1 MELTSKINSESGD
14 YTLYQN
20 IGSYKSDKDK
30 EIKLYSLDCKSTVIV
45 EKDSRDNNE
54 QIVYWENQKE
64 AEPKVYT
71 PKDDYKIVDVIWSY
85 KDGHLFILEKKSRV
99 KRTLGSLFRAIF
111 GHGDIVSSYRLTRID
126 QQTNSFSSNMI
137 LENYSSAIAAFK
149 GPYGTCEGNSQ
160 RITEK
165 N

>member
-1 MELTSKINSESGD
+1 VELTSKINSESGD

-30 EIKLYSLDCKSTVIV
+30 EIKL
-45 EKDSRDNNE
+45 
-54 QIVYWENQKE
+54 
-64 AEPKVYT
+64 YT